1 MDKGI
6 KKTKS
11 LDRRKLEQLL
21 YEIQDVVP
29 YMSFRRM
36 LNKYRHGEQI
46 DYADRCHL
54 GYIKKYIVEMEEL
67 IGMKNCFIY

>member
-1 MDKGI
+1 MYWIKES

-46 DYADRCHL
+46 DYA
-54 GYIKKYIVEMEEL
+54 EL
-67 IGMKNCFIY
+67 AGI